1 MKLKMLFYSFTRSA
15 LQRKPVDNMAELL
28 KNLCLTEGDFR
39 PIFYVSNSPW
49 NIYDFICKFMNH
61 YDFPEG
67 PIFLRDYG
75 CQLIR
80 RKKTDPIH
88 KLETI
93 GKLFD
98 TLSDFTFIL
107 IGDSSEKDFDH
118 YVALSEQYPNRVE
131 YIFIRDVGM
140 KGKRNRILSK
150 MGQHNTKIDIRLNAD
165 VREFYLT
172 SNKSME

>member
-1 MKLKMLFYSFTRSA
+1 MLFYSFTRSA
-15 LQRKPVDNMAELL
+15 IQRKPVANMAALL
-28 KNLCLTEGDFR
+28 NELCLTEEGCR

-49 NIYDFICKFMNH
+49 NIFDFICKFMTH
-61 YDFPEG
+61 FDFPEG

-75 CQLIR
+75 WQLIR

-107 IGDSSEKDFDH
+107 IGDSSEKDIDH
-118 YVALSEQYPNRVE
+118 YLALSEQYPNRVE
-131 YIFIRDVGM
+131 CIFIRDVGV
-140 KGKRNRILSK
+140 KSKRNRIKAK
-150 MGQHNTKIDIRLNAD
+150 MDQQNSNIDFRLNAD
-165 VREFYLT
+165 VQQFYLNT
-172 SNKSME
+172 NKPMN